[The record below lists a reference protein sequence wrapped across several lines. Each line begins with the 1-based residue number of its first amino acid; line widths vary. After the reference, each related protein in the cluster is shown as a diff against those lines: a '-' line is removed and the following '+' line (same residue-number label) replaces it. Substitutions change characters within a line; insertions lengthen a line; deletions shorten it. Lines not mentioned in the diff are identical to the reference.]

1 MSIERGDAAAL
12 FARYRQPILFLLVG
26 MLNTA
31 VGYGLFAAIYFATQ
45 SHRIAVVIAT
55 ILGVLFNFFSTGR
68 IVFGNRSGRAL
79 VPFVAGYAVT
89 LGANFI
95 LLELL
100 VRGGV
105 NPLIA
110 QAICLPVVV
119 VLGYLINSR
128 IVFKNK
134 TA

>member
-1 MSIERGDAAAL
+1 MSSERGDAAAL
-12 FARYRQPILFLLVG
+12 FARHRQPILFILVG
-26 MLNTA
+26 MLNTV
-31 VGYGLFAAIYFATQ
+31 VGYGLFAGIYFATQ
-45 SHRIAVVIAT
+45 SRRIAVVIAT

-68 IVFGNRSGRAL
+68 IVFGNRSGWAL
-79 VPFVAGYAVT
+79 IPFILGYVVT
-89 LGANFI
+89 LGVNFI

-105 NPLIA
+105 DPLIA

-119 VLGYLINSR
+119 VLGYLFNSR

-134 TA
+134 SA